1 MLYCARSVTHTQTGK
16 VTSTDSP
23 KQSTNISSLCVVE
36 EGEDVKAG
44 RDLQEAA
51 LGSGEIYKT
60 AQNLGCILL
69 LFKMKANS
77 ENNASLNVFECE

>member
-1 MLYCARSVTHTQTGK
+1 M
-16 VTSTDSP
+16 
-23 KQSTNISSLCVVE
+23 E

>member
-1 MLYCARSVTHTQTGK
+1 M
-16 VTSTDSP
+16 
-23 KQSTNISSLCVVE
+23 E

-77 ENNASLNVFECE
+77 ENNASLNVFECEWTCMHAQEFANALLTENTTAQISEGLFLLAEF